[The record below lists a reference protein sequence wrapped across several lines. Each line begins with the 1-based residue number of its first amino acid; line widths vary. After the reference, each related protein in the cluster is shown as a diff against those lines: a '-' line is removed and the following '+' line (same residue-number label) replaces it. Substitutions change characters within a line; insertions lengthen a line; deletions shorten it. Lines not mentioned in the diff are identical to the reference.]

1 MIGAIRKSSLIDYP
15 GKIACVIFT
24 VGCNFRCPYCH
35 NSFLLNTTP
44 IMSIEEVL
52 KFLDERKD
60 FLEAVVIS
68 GGEPTIH
75 PELEY
80 LVTQIKEMG
89 YLIKLDTN
97 GSNPEMISRILKYLD
112 FISMDVKTSLK
123 KYPEFVKYNNI
134 KNILK
139 SIEIIKSSQVNHEF
153 RITIVEPI
161 HKEEDVIEV
170 AKLVSPSKLV
180 LQQFIPQ
187 NCLDPSYLRYKTT
200 SEYLYYLKDICR
212 KITQIEVRIYE
223 D

>member
-170 AKLVSPSKLV
+170 ARLVSPSKLV